1 LVSILRIFRKMRQGE
16 YDKEELEEQLGSRG
30 FMNRF
35 FGRFTRTVKQPWQMY
50 PIGLLFGLGFDTAS
64 EVALLVLAAVA
75 GATGLPWCAILCL
88 PILFAARDVAA
99 RHARTSRSPGYQ
111 SWSRC
116 SSARSS
122 SSVC

>member
-35 FGRFTRTVKQPWQMY
+35 FGRFTRTVKQPSQMY

-64 EVALLVLAAVA
+64 EVALLVLAAVG
-75 GATGLPWCAILCL
+75 GATGLP
-88 PILFAARDVAA
+88 
-99 RHARTSRSPGYQ
+99 
-111 SWSRC
+111 
-116 SSARSS
+116 
-122 SSVC
+122 